1 MFIYLPII
9 IGVFSLYFLNSN
21 RKKSER
27 NLFVFIV
34 VLLTIITGLRNTTI
48 FPDMANYES
57 YFFTGEFDV
66 RYMSTES
73 VNIGYTW
80 LNNIF
85 HWTNSF
91 QLFVFVVTVFVFF
104 AFSKNIY
111 EYSPFLILS
120 LLLFVLDDYPQSCF
134 LLRQYLAMAT
144 ILFSISYITNRQLGK
159 FLVCMTIAL
168 SFHTSALVFLPVYF
182 LYNTNVTKRSKT
194 RLYLLLGIVA
204 LLGGVFLMFISRYL
218 TATYTSYIT
227 SGGLGSYARLAMKVF
242 FLFVYFYALG
252 QKVWE
257 NGINQIVLICMFMAV
272 LVCYLGIS
280 VFIFFRMRM
289 YFSISEI
296 IGIPLIIQYNRG
308 NDSAK
313 KFVVNMMLLGYIV
326 MLAISYNT
334 MLVEN
339 LPSYSFEF
347 FWQ

>member
-34 VLLTIITGLRNTTI
+34 VVLTIVTGLRNTTI

-57 YFFTGEFDV
+57 YFFTREFDV
-66 RYMSTES
+66 FYMSTES

-91 QLFVFVVTVFVFF
+91 QVFVFAVTVLVF
-104 AFSKNIY
+104 LAFSRSIY

-120 LLLFVLDDYPQSCF
+120 LFLFILDDYPQSCF

-144 ILFSISYITNRQLGK
+144 ILFSIPFIINRQLVK
-159 FLVCMTIAL
+159 FLACMTIAL

-194 RLYLLLGIVA
+194 RLYVSLGVAA
-204 LLGGVFLMFISRYL
+204 LLGSAVLVFISGYM
-218 TATYTSYIT
+218 TATYSSYIT
-227 SGGLGSYARLAMKVF
+227 SGGLGSYARLAMKAF
-242 FLFVYFYALG
+242 LLFVYFYALG
-252 QKVWE
+252 QNVWE
-257 NGINQIVLICMFMAV
+257 RGINQIVLICMFMAV
-272 LVCYLGIS
+272 IVCYLGIS

-296 IGIPLIIQYNRG
+296 VGIPIIIQYNRG
-308 NDSAK
+308 NNPTK
-313 KFVVNMMLLGYIV
+313 KFVVNMMMLAYVV

-334 MLVEN
+334 MIVEN